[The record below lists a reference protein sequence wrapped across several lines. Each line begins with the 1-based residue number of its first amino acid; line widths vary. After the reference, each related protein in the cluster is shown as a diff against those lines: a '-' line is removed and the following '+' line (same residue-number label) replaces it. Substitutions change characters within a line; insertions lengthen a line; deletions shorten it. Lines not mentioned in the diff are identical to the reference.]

1 MRALI
6 AFPSSSYPPLFVHS
20 NLTNVRMDSTSS
32 TSNAGSESQVSTANT
47 KNATQSL
54 TSSVSLSLAEGVDKE
69 LTCAICLGR
78 YKHPKVLPCLHSYCK
93 SCLEGLLKAS
103 QHQEKKQITCPQ
115 CKESHT
121 VPQQGVDSFKTYF
134 TINNLLELLH
144 IHEVSSEGVGDAILC
159 ESGLDENPAFARC
172 LSCAEYLCES
182 CFTIHQRLKAT
193 KDHNML
199 TLEKIKQSDKRL
211 GVKSVQRRQH
221 CEEHEG
227 EVLKLF
233 CKTCE
238 KVICRDCALVKHRDH
253 DYSFI
258 REVRPDTQKSLEG
271 LQKEVE
277 EKLKEFRANKAYI
290 EGLQN
295 AGGDVLNSCLK
306 EVNETCDKL
315 IEVVE
320 TRRAALIGNLHSV
333 HEMEEVK
340 RKQELSNIDTS
351 LVRLS
356 DSIHFTHNLLDSG
369 DDVEMMT
376 VGLQAMEA
384 LKGLKKMTWNKES
397 IKPTLLRLTF
407 SPLVTKVQSFGKV
420 HNTVLLSDVFAE
432 GVPTEAYTN
441 TEVKFTIKLSHEISK
456 RKYNAAS
463 LLTVK
468 VTCSDSPARSRPLY
482 TTIRNVDM
490 NKWTVSVTP
499 KETGLHTVEIKIG
512 NSASKTHQFRVIRKS
527 LESSQNQNKGKV
539 HMTTTSDASKSEVQS
554 CYSYAQRLSSSTSGS
569 LPASISSTVISGS
582 LDSTSIEITVPDD
595 STTIFGY
602 STDMQRS
609 TAHKGLRSPPT
620 ASTSMSNSLT
630 KHSKLK

>member
-1 MRALI
+1 MDLT
-6 AFPSSSYPPLFVHS
+6 SSSF
-20 NLTNVRMDSTSS
+20 ND
-32 TSNAGSESQVSTANT
+32 GSQSQVSTAN
-47 KNATQSL
+47 KKSATQSL
-54 TSSVSLSLAEGVDKE
+54 TPSVSLSLAEGVNKE

-93 SCLEGLLKAS
+93 SCLEDLLKTS
-103 QHQEKKQITCPQ
+103 QYQGKKQLTCPQ

-144 IHEVSSEGVGDAILC
+144 IHEVSSRGVGDAIQC

-238 KVICRDCALVKHRDH
+238 KVICRDCALVKHRNH

-277 EKLKEFRANKAYI
+277 EKLKEFEANKAYI
-290 EGLQN
+290 EGLQK

-315 IEVVE
+315 IEAVE
-320 TRRAALIGNLHSV
+320 TRRAALVGNLHSV
-333 HEMEEVK
+333 HETEEIK

-356 DSIHFTHNLLDSG
+356 DSIRFTRNLLDSG

-420 HNTVLLSDVFAE
+420 HNSVLSSEVFTE
-432 GVPTEAYTN
+432 GIPLEAYTN
-441 TEVKFTIKLSHEISK
+441 TELKFTVKLSNEISK

-463 LLTVK
+463 LFTVK
-468 VTCSDSPARSRPLY
+468 VTCSDSPRSRPLY
-482 TTIRNVDM
+482 TPIRNADM

-499 KETGLHTVEIKIG
+499 KEIGQHKIEIKVG
-512 NSASKTHQFRVIRKS
+512 NSASQTHQFRVIRKS
-527 LESSQNQNKGKV
+527 SGSSHNQTDNKNNAENMNVTKI
-539 HMTTTSDASKSEVQS
+539 SEASKLEVQS
-554 CYSYAQRLSSSTSGS
+554 YSYAQCVSSSTSASSLVDLLGS
-569 LPASISSTVISGS
+569 TQSIKTSTKTA
-582 LDSTSIEITVPDD
+582 DSAIIP
-595 STTIFGY
+595 GY
-602 STDMQRS
+602 SAAAVDMRRPTAQRG
-609 TAHKGLRSPPT
+609 HPKPPPT
-620 ASTSMSNSLT
+620 TSVSTPNSLT
-630 KHSKLK
+630 KFSKLK

>member
-1 MRALI
+1 
-6 AFPSSSYPPLFVHS
+6 
-20 NLTNVRMDSTSS
+20 MDSTSS
-32 TSNAGSESQVSTANT
+32 SDSSNASSLSQVSTLNT
-47 KNATQSL
+47 KSATQSL
-54 TSSVSLSLAEGVDKE
+54 TSSANLSLAEGVDKE

-103 QHQEKKQITCPQ
+103 QHQEKKQLTCPQ
-115 CKESHT
+115 CKESHN

-144 IHEVSSEGVGDAILC
+144 IHEVSSGGVGEVIQC

-211 GVKSVQRRQH
+211 GAKSVQRRQY

-253 DYSFI
+253 NYSFI
-258 REVRPDTQKSLEG
+258 REVRPDTQKNLEG

-277 EKLKEFRANKAYI
+277 EKLKEFKANHAYI
-290 EGLQN
+290 ERLQK
-295 AGGDVLNSCLK
+295 ASGEVLNSCLK

-315 IEVVE
+315 IEAVE

-333 HEMEEVK
+333 HEAEEIR
-340 RKQELSNIDTS
+340 RKHELSNVQTS

-356 DSIHFTHNLLDSG
+356 DSIHFTHNLLESG

-384 LKGLKKMTWNKES
+384 LKGLKKMTWNKEA
-397 IKPTLLRLTF
+397 IKPTLLRLAF
-407 SPLVTKVQSFGKV
+407 SPLATKIQSFGEV
-420 HNTVLLSDVFAE
+420 HNSVLSSEVFTE
-432 GVPTEAYTN
+432 GIKKEVYTN
-441 TEVKFTIKLSHEISK
+441 TEMKFTVKLSNEIAK
-456 RKYNAAS
+456 RKYNADS
-463 LLTVK
+463 LFTVK
-468 VTCSDSPARSRPLY
+468 VTCSDSPRSRPFY
-482 TTIRNVDM
+482 ATIRNVDM

-499 KETGLHTVEIKIG
+499 KETGLHTIEIKVG
-512 NSASKTHQFRVIRKS
+512 NSASQIHQFRAIRKFAG
-527 LESSQNQNKGKV
+527 SSHTQAEINDKQ
-539 HMTTTSDASKSEVQS
+539 MTTISASKPDQS
-554 CYSYAQRLSSSTSGS
+554 YSGS
-569 LPASISSTVISGS
+569 YTHGMTSVSLADLLGSARASTKNEGDNSAKPPTYPVTSTAHAKRPPGPPPSSTVT
-582 LDSTSIEITVPDD
+582 L
-595 STTIFGY
+595 
-602 STDMQRS
+602 
-609 TAHKGLRSPPT
+609 A
-620 ASTSMSNSLT
+620 ANSL
-630 KHSKLK
+630 KKKPNNY